1 MDESLREGA
10 EIPPPTEEEAEF
22 LKVKHLHGLSK
33 GAAKKRV
40 MSPGKALFAAAT
52 RGGAVPP
59 PPTPPTEAPPVDM
72 LGKLN
77 PSLLDGD
84 IIAIYDINR
93 GTFSDSTK
101 QCVQQ

>member
-1 MDESLREGA
+1 MDESLRKGA

-52 RGGAVPP
+52 RGAVPP
-59 PPTPPTEAPPVDM
+59 SPPTEAPPVDM